1 MLMNQLKKLREG
13 KDISQAK
20 LAKDLG
26 VAASTIGMYESG
38 RREPDYEMLEKIADY
53 FNVNIDLLLGGNKK
67 PTLIP
72 VYGEVRA
79 GKPSGLFEE
88 IIVY

>member
-1 MLMNQLKKLREG
+1 MGIISSHFVIVNTFCEIFLDNVSQFVYYFRKGVIFMLKNQLKKLREG

-38 RREPDYEMLEKIADY
+38 KREPDYEMLER
-53 FNVNIDLLLGGNKK
+53 L
-67 PTLIP
+67 P
-72 VYGEVRA
+72 
-79 GKPSGLFEE
+79 
-88 IIVY
+88 IIST